1 MRNLPTLPPTT
12 QYIPS
17 HPASSAVAHREP
29 DNDNSLWC
37 RVARAW
43 REGEEGGEGLPGGCV
58 REHLAL
64 QVSVPYS
71 TKHRFQQHETCFH
84 IPVKS
89 PYFVMV
95 TQFRHERLVL
105 GGGDE
110 IRVFATLKVDG
121 NEKRGG
127 SGRTQ

>member
-1 MRNLPTLPPTT
+1 MKMTFKTVITVFCTSETYPPTP
-12 QYIPS
+12 QYIPYAIKLHQLS
-17 HPASSAVAHREP
+17 HTESQIMIIDEV
-29 DNDNSLWC
+29 SLWC

-89 PYFVMV
+89 PYFV
-95 TQFRHERLVL
+95 TKDVL
-105 GGGDE
+105 EGGEE
-110 IRVFATLKVDG
+110 IRVFVTLTNKKG
-121 NEKRGG
+121 A
-127 SGRTQ
+127 